1 MRCRRLIATVAAFL
15 LGGCGAGST
24 YRPNATSPGPELTQI
39 VASVATPAPE
49 WHLTIAQFIDT
60 SHGWMYGCLG
70 SAPVPSCSLLRTA
83 DGGRKWTTLPVS
95 QRLLAFTFKDEHSGW
110 LLALQGE
117 HLTVFSTVDGGATL
131 HAAALL
137 PITYDSSL
145 PSPPVIVALNAT
157 AGYVVEGSQIA
168 MTTDGWKTF
177 VVRAAPT
184 GVDNAVRFLSS
195 SLGFAVTPQGIDA
208 TTTGGLS
215 WHAVFRLP
223 QATLGW
229 APSGSIS
236 PGGLAFSGAA
246 GYASFNIANCWAG
259 GCPELIAAS
268 YDHGAHWQLVSAV
281 NMGPIP
287 GWNGSMLG
295 PEGGVVSL
303 TAASPGTII
312 ASNMEGIATSED
324 RGRTWQEISLMQS
337 GPFASI
343 SVADGVTYAL
353 ADQPA
358 SVLLRRSAPDGAW
371 QYVFPSV
378 SPQQSIDFVHGDLGY
393 GVGLYWDPSAVLRTT
408 DGGAKWT
415 VVSSAP
421 KGTFAV
427 SFADGSHGVAMAYGL
442 NLSRTVDGGTNWAGL
457 WDQSAFAAFFTHGD
471 GLALR
476 YEQGVLA
483 PQIYSLNLAK
493 SAPQPI
499 KGAKLPVD
507 LLKTGLDAYALGFGT
522 PTSGWFLFMRSGK
535 PSLWR
540 TLNAGRTWTKVL
552 VPVQLHGKPD
562 QAWLAAAGKDTV
574 WIAIYPA
581 GSANAESVILLHST
595 DGGQHWTLSRLP
607 GWMVNNEPNSQ
618 ILSATSGE
626 DAWLITP
633 DGVYRTTDGGKH
645 WTQAS
650 Q

>member
-1 MRCRRLIATVAAFL
+1 MESSHG
-15 LGGCGAGST
+15 GGCPHVSIG
-24 YRPNATSPGPELTQI
+24 RMRICSPTKVHIQTNLDADRRFGGHSACH
-39 VASVATPAPE
+39 V
-49 WHLTIAQFIDT
+49 HLTDMQFTDAK
-60 SHGWMYGCLG
+60 HGWMYGCLSPTYSG
-70 SAPVPSCSLLRTA
+70 NCALLRTT
-83 DGGRKWTTLPVS
+83 DGARTWATLPVS
-95 QRLLAFTFKDEHSGW
+95 QQVLALAFRDERSGW

-117 HLTVFSTVDGGATL
+117 HLAVLSTDDGGATL
-131 HAAALL
+131 HETAHL
-137 PITYDSSL
+137 PLAYDSELS
-145 PSPPVIVALNAT
+145 SPPVIVALNAT
-157 AGYVVEGSQIA
+157 AGYVVEGSEIA
-168 MTTDGWKTF
+168 LTNDGWKTF
-177 VVRAAPT
+177 VVRTAPS
-184 GVDNAVRFLSS
+184 GSDNAIRFLSS
-195 SLGFAVTPQGIDA
+195 SVGFAVTPSGIDE
-208 TTTGGLS
+208 TTDGGLS
-215 WHAVFRLP
+215 WHEVFRLP
-223 QATLGW
+223 QATLAW
-229 APSGSIS
+229 APSGGIS
-236 PGGLAFSGAA
+236 PGGLAFSGST
-246 GYASFNIANCWAG
+246 GYASFNIADCWAG

-268 YDHGAHWQLVSAV
+268 YDQGTHWQLVSTA

-287 GWNGSMLG
+287 GWNGPMLG
-295 PEGGVVSL
+295 PLGGVVSL
-303 TAASPGTII
+303 TAASPTTII

-324 RGRTWQEISLMQS
+324 SGRTWQELSLMQS

-343 SVADGVTYAL
+343 SASDGVTYAL
-353 ADQPA
+353 ADQPT

-378 SPQQSIDFVHGDLGY
+378 SPQQSIDFVNGDLGY

-427 SFADGSHGVAMAYGL
+427 SFADDSRGVAMAYGP

-457 WDQSAFAAFFTHGD
+457 WDQSAFAALFTHGD

-483 PQIYSLNLAK
+483 LQIYSLNLAK

-522 PTSGWFLFMRSGK
+522 PTSGWFLFLRSGK

-552 VPVQLHGKPD
+552 LPVQLHGKPD
-562 QAWLAAAGKDTV
+562 QAWLAAAGKNTV

-581 GSANAESVILLHST
+581 GSANAENVILLRST
-595 DGGQHWTLSRLP
+595 DGGRHWTLSRLP
-607 GWMVNNEPNSQ
+607 GWMVNNQPNDQ

-626 DAWLITP
+626 DAWIITP
-633 DGVYRTTDGGKH
+633 DGVYRTTDGGKR
-645 WTQAS
+645 WAQAA